1 MIKLTP
7 TARVLPSLPAS
18 AMPLSPTRLSQH
30 LSWRAGF
37 GPSLTEPVAASSFS
51 AQLDALFAASA
62 VTPQPLAAVS
72 FTEAQEMSRRQ
83 AREQKAAGNESAF
96 KDFQERQKAQR
107 IQLNI
112 GWIDQMTHSPAQLR
126 EKVALF
132 WHDHFAC
139 RVPFTY
145 LTQMQ
150 VNTFRTHA
158 LGSFRTLLTA
168 VAQDPAMLQFLNNQ
182 QNRRGAPNENFAREL
197 LELFTLRRGHYA
209 EADIKEAARAFTGW
223 GFNQEGQFVVRRFA
237 HDEDPK
243 TFMGKTGN
251 LDGTDIIGRV
261 LEQRRCAEF
270 LTQKFVAHFVTEA
283 PPTPATSELVASLS
297 KLYYESDY
305 DTSKLLRALFSSAA
319 FSDASVVGNRV
330 KSPVELLVGLSRQL
344 DVRYASPE
352 PILFIQ
358 KVLGQILGF
367 PPSVAGWPSGRQWID
382 TSSLLIRL
390 KLSENILR
398 AAAFDV
404 KTKDD
409 GDDGDKTAAM
419 MRMATPEQRQALR
432 QLKQVRATANLDAL
446 DRLAGTGST
455 DAQLTRL
462 AEFFVQS
469 ELRPEVRRIVA
480 QQLDRPNA
488 LGERTSTRLA
498 IALLSLPDYQLA

>member
-1 MIKLTP
+1 
-7 TARVLPSLPAS
+7 
-18 AMPLSPTRLSQH
+18 
-30 LSWRAGF
+30 
-37 GPSLTEPVAASSFS
+37 
-51 AQLDALFAASA
+51 
-62 VTPQPLAAVS
+62 
-72 FTEAQEMSRRQ
+72 
-83 AREQKAAGNESAF
+83 
-96 KDFQERQKAQR
+96 
-107 IQLNI
+107 
-112 GWIDQMTHSPAQLR
+112 
-126 EKVALF
+126 
-132 WHDHFAC
+132 
-139 RVPFTY
+139 
-145 LTQMQ
+145 
-150 VNTFRTHA
+150 
-158 LGSFRTLLTA
+158 
-168 VAQDPAMLQFLNNQ
+168 
-182 QNRRGAPNENFAREL
+182 
-197 LELFTLRRGHYA
+197 
-209 EADIKEAARAFTGW
+209 
-223 GFNQEGQFVVRRFA
+223 
-237 HDEDPK
+237 
-243 TFMGKTGN
+243 MGKTGN
-251 LDGTDIIGRV
+251 LDGTDVIARV

-283 PPTPATSELVASLS
+283 LQPELVASLS

-305 DTSKLLRALFSSAA
+305 DTSKLLRAMFSSPAFADAA
-319 FSDASVVGNRV
+319 VVGTRV

-409 GDDGDKTAAM
+409 GDDGDKSAAM

-455 DAQLTRL
+455 DAQLDRL
-462 AEFFVQS
+462 AEFFLQG